1 MRMFEKLGIARSYG
15 FLTDDEEEAAKK
27 VYKRYTD
34 WYKSYH
40 GNTLNMKSIL
50 QFLFEDTN
58 HLAVDVFLWEKG
70 KLVKTR
76 EGKIGLTV
84 GWTEVGLG
92 CHDFR
97 VCVQTSG
104 GEGVFKSDEIELADV
119 PPEVI
124 EYVKGEVVG
133 LIEKRADEEL
143 RNRIHEKVD
152 EAFNNK

>member
-15 FLTDDEEEAAKK
+15 YLTSDEEEAAKK

-34 WYKSYH
+34 WYESYH

-70 KLVKTR
+70 KLVKTNGGR
-76 EGKIGLTV
+76 IGLTV
-84 GWTEVGLG
+84 GWTEIGVCGK
-92 CHDFR
+92 DFR
-97 VCVQTSG
+97 VCVKTSS
-104 GEGVFKSDEIELADV
+104 GEGTFKFDEIELADV
-119 PPEVI
+119 PPEVV
-124 EYVKGEVVG
+124 EYVKGEVIG
-133 LIEKRADEEL
+133 LVEKQVDENL

-152 EAFNNK
+152 EAFGK